1 MQGLLCMMFSCVF
14 VTFPYGVLGQVWHL
28 IVSNPDL
35 CLVLY
40 FSKLCWCVDS
50 LHAGYIVC

>member
-1 MQGLLCMMFSCVF
+1 MPEGPLCVMFSCVF
-14 VTFPYGVLGQVWHL
+14 VTFPYGVHGQVWCL
-28 IVSNPDL
+28 IVSITDL

-50 LHAGYIVC
+50 LHTGKY